1 VAKLKHYL
9 GTKLEQ
15 RGAQRLEA
23 RYEQRVKRDLEIDLL
38 RPKRDLLT
46 PKRCPENL
54 LIDENCNVQLADF
67 SLANRVQGRHA
78 KVLIYIYIYVCVCVC
93 IYFKGGHG
101 NIYIYIYM
109 YTTCCSRTIQWDEVR
124 QADSPDC
131 RSFSWHVCE
140 YVCVCV
146 CVCVCMCVYAPRV
159 SV

>member
-78 KVLIYIYIYVCVCVC
+78 KVLIYIYIYIYICVCVY
-93 IYFKGGHG
+93 ISREDRG
-101 NIYIYIYM
+101 IYIYIYI
-109 YTTCCSRTIQWDEVR
+109 YTKS
-124 QADSPDC
+124 
-131 RSFSWHVCE
+131 
-140 YVCVCV
+140 
-146 CVCVCMCVYAPRV
+146 
-159 SV
+159 